1 MSERELQD
9 AIIETANVCGWLVY
23 HTWRSDHSP
32 SGFPDLTLVRA
43 GRLIFAEL
51 KSAKGKL
58 TVNQRQWVRALERA
72 GQEVYVWYPQDLDDA
87 IRILNTPRQDRE
99 AG

>member
-1 MSERELQD
+1 MTERELQD
-9 AIIETANVCGWLVY
+9 AIIEVAKLTGWMVY

-32 SGFPDLTLVRA
+32 AGFPDLVLVRD

-58 TVNQRQWVRALERA
+58 TVNQRQWLRALERA
-72 GQEVYVWYPQDLDDA
+72 GQEVYVWYPADLDDA
-87 IRILNTPRQDRE
+87 IRIINQPRRVS
-99 AG
+99 A